1 MTVLALRHGG
11 GQREVRLFD
20 TVGLRAPA
28 PGSWEARALLAG
40 YDVDGLSVAAVGAAV
55 RLVSETVASFV
66 MRVYTGDA
74 SKKTVLLDDP
84 VAELFQYPSL
94 DGDRDSFQLWQD
106 VATACEIGKGA
117 AIFKAR
123 DRRRRVAELYVL
135 DPRTVKAERNAA
147 GETRVLVR
155 RNLAGDWRDI
165 TSDTVW
171 IRGWAP
177 NPNPEGV
184 STLDLH
190 AQGLQTAWAYEVYR
204 AAYFENGGLPSVV
217 IQHPGNP
224 VKEKRDEMLDGWER
238 RHSRARNNGR
248 PGMIWGGATVLP
260 ITPNLRDSQTAEIAD
275 TIVRDVARMFRIVPA
290 ELLATTLASSSL
302 PQPEHAA
309 DLFVRF
315 TLLSRLRRI
324 ERALASDPDLF
335 PDRARYPL
343 FDMSNF
349 LRGDLATRATVVHM
363 LRQDGVMTGNEGRAE
378 FGLEPMDGADELQQ
392 TPVGGAPGAAGTPG
406 AITDGT
412 SPA

>member
-28 PGSWEARALLAG
+28 PGSSEAIALLSG
-40 YDVDGLSVAAVGAAV
+40 YNADGLSVAAVGAAV
-55 RLVSETVASFV
+55 RLITETVASFV

-74 SKKTVLLDDP
+74 SKKKALLGDP

-106 VATACEIGKGA
+106 VAAACEIGKGA

-135 DPRTVKAERNAA
+135 DPRTVRTERSSA
-147 GETRVLVR
+147 GENRVLVR
-155 RNLAGDWRDI
+155 KSMAGDWKDI
-165 TSDTVW
+165 TSDVVW

-190 AQGLQTAWAYEVYR
+190 AQGLKTAWAYEVYR
-204 AAYFENGGLPSVV
+204 AAYFENGGLPS
-217 IQHPGNP
+217 IIFQHPGNP
-224 VKEKRDEMLDGWER
+224 SKQVRDEMLEGFAR
-238 RHSRARNNGR
+238 RHSSARNSGR
-248 PGMIWGGATVLP
+248 PGMIWGGTIPVP

-290 ELLATTLASSSL
+290 ELLATTIASSSL
-302 PQPEHAA
+302 PSPEHTA

-324 ERALASDPDLF
+324 ERAIASDPDLF
-335 PDRARYPL
+335 PDRSRYPL

-392 TPVGGAPGAAGTPG
+392 TPVGGAPGTGTPG

>member
-40 YDVDGLSVAAVGAAV
+40 FDVDGLSVAAVGAAV

-147 GETRVLVR
+147 GETR
-155 RNLAGDWRDI
+155 
-165 TSDTVW
+165 
-171 IRGWAP
+171 
-177 NPNPEGV
+177 
-184 STLDLH
+184 TLKD
-190 AQGLQTAWAYEVYR
+190 
-204 AAYFENGGLPSVV
+204 
-217 IQHPGNP
+217 
-224 VKEKRDEMLDGWER
+224 
-238 RHSRARNNGR
+238 
-248 PGMIWGGATVLP
+248 
-260 ITPNLRDSQTAEIAD
+260 
-275 TIVRDVARMFRIVPA
+275 
-290 ELLATTLASSSL
+290 
-302 PQPEHAA
+302 
-309 DLFVRF
+309 
-315 TLLSRLRRI
+315 
-324 ERALASDPDLF
+324 
-335 PDRARYPL
+335 
-343 FDMSNF
+343 
-349 LRGDLATRATVVHM
+349 
-363 LRQDGVMTGNEGRAE
+363 
-378 FGLEPMDGADELQQ
+378 
-392 TPVGGAPGAAGTPG
+392 
-406 AITDGT
+406 
-412 SPA
+412 

>member
-1 MTVLALRHGG
+1 VTVLALRHGG
-11 GQREVRLFD
+11 SREVRLFD

-28 PGSWEARALLAG
+28 PGSSEAIALLSG
-40 YDVDGLSVAAVGAAV
+40 YNADGLSVAAVGAAV
-55 RLVSETVASFV
+55 RLVTETVASFV

-74 SKKTVLLDDP
+74 SRKQALLDDP
-84 VAELFQYPSL
+84 VAAVFQYPSL

-123 DRRRRVAELYVL
+123 DRRRKVAELYVL
-135 DPRTVKAERNAA
+135 DPRTVKTERNTA
-147 GETRVLVR
+147 GENRVLVR
-155 RNLAGDWRDI
+155 KSLAGDWKDI
-165 TSDTVW
+165 TGDVVW

-190 AQGLQTAWAYEVYR
+190 AQGLKTAWAYEVYR
-204 AAYFENGGLPSVV
+204 AAYFENGGLPSIV
-217 IQHPGNP
+217 IQHPGNLT
-224 VKEKRDEMLDGWER
+224 KDKRDEMLEGWSR
-238 RHSRARNNGR
+238 RHASARNNSR
-248 PGMIWGGATVLP
+248 PGIIWGGATVQP

-275 TIVRDVARMFRIVPA
+275 TIVRDVARMFRIVPP
-290 ELLATTLASSSL
+290 ELLATTIAGSSL
-302 PQPEHAA
+302 PSPEHTA

-335 PDRARYPL
+335 PDRTRYPL
-343 FDMSNF
+343 FDMANF
-349 LRGDLATRATVVHM
+349 LRGDLSTRATVVHM

-392 TPVGGAPGAAGTPG
+392 TPVGGAPGTPG
-406 AITDGT
+406 SITDGT